1 MAALPEG
8 SPGSRSGL
16 LCPPG
21 GQRGRARVRVGSR
34 PMAGTQLPV
43 VRMTRPIRADT
54 CLPAAHFPT
63 ISLPSIHSQVCPM
76 RPTHL
81 QHMRGDKFGGNYYNT
96 HEVEV
101 GRRCPPPIITP
112 SITCCRW
119 PQVPLQTPFQ
129 ASSCLCT
136 SILPSNSL
144 QWRLGIT
151 KINYSKKKL
160 RQTGIRIKTTDN
172 SYRQVILPREFQIIK
187 EE

>member
-101 GRRCPPPIITP
+101 GRRCPPPSSPPASPVAAGHRCLCKRLFRHPPASAPASSPQTAFNGGLELRKSITP
-112 SITCCRW
+112 RR
-119 PQVPLQTPFQ
+119 
-129 ASSCLCT
+129 
-136 SILPSNSL
+136 N
-144 QWRLGIT
+144 LG
-151 KINYSKKKL
+151 
-160 RQTGIRIKTTDN
+160 RQE
-172 SYRQVILPREFQIIK
+172 LE
-187 EE
+187 